1 MSNTDHWKRL
11 TTTKTLH
18 SIVKVSLLFAIGA
31 GCGSAPDATL
41 SAETYD
47 EYTEPLT
54 NAVIG
59 EGNKTIVIGPAEATA
74 PPAPDARVI
83 PGVAGLDAG
92 RGTGGSGGGSVED
105 TGGKATGTGGG
116 GVVPDGG
123 IGGAAGGRGGGF
135 GPSGFWHFDDC
146 SPRSHFLLDSSGNGF
161 NAQHPLNRSCV
172 PGISGLGVKFSN
184 QND

>member
-92 RGTGGSGGGSVED
+92 RGTGG
-105 TGGKATGTGGG
+105 AG
-116 GVVPDGG
+116 GVAPVES
-123 IGGAAGGRGGGF
+123 GARPGAEGAVSARAG
-135 GPSGFWHFDDC
+135 SGTSTIARRARTSC
-146 SPRSHFLLDSSGNGF
+146 SIRRAMGSTPN
-161 NAQHPLNRSCV
+161 
-172 PGISGLGVKFSN
+172 
-184 QND
+184 